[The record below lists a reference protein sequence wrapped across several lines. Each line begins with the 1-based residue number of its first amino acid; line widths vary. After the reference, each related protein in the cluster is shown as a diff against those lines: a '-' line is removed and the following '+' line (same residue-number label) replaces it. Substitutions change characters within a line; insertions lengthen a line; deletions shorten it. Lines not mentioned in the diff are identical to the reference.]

1 MPLPLTA
8 ALLDQILF
16 AMEDQD
22 NFSVLNLVTRQ
33 VEVCEDENACGDG
46 SVLPIPTWS
55 STDGFKM
62 MREFSESLHNPAV
75 QDELR
80 AVLDSGHGVFRRFK
94 HVLKPRDLL
103 YRQWLRFKRRSM
115 EAKVHAW
122 VDQWPELA
130 FADPS
135 DPAQVGDD
143 EGLLAA
149 DFSFR
154 EGGAHEASLL
164 ADWDTEACHEAAHQ
178 VFGDGAA
185 DYVEFFRRG
194 RKFIPGEDRFWV
206 AENPQAEWAG
216 VVWCRQWKGAS
227 ATVADVLLWF
237 VDAEYRG
244 LGVGSRLLEA
254 VRTAVGPGPALVV
267 STAAGDKRIEGP
279 LIRAGFQPMGRL
291 WMAPGAQGESRG

>member
-33 VEVCEDENACGDG
+33 VEVCDDENACGDG
-46 SVLPIPTWS
+46 SVLPLPTWS
-55 STDGFKM
+55 SSDGFKM

-94 HVLKPRDLL
+94 QVLKPRDLL

-115 EAKVHAW
+115 EAKIHDW

-130 FADPS
+130 FADPA
-135 DPAQVGDD
+135 DPVQGAEDA
-143 EGLLAA
+143 GLLAA

-154 EGGAHEASLL
+154 EGRADEAALL
-164 ADWDTEACHEAAHQ
+164 SDWDTEACHEAAQ
-178 VFGDGAA
+178 QAFGDGAP
-185 DYVEFFRRG
+185 DYVEYFRRG
-194 RKFIPGEDRFWV
+194 RKFLPGDRFWV

-216 VVWCRQWKGAS
+216 VVWCRVWKGGDAE
-227 ATVADVLLWF
+227 VVDVLLWF
-237 VDAEYRG
+237 VDPEYRG
-244 LGVGSRLLEA
+244 LGVGSKLLES
-254 VRTAVGPGPALVV
+254 VRTAVGPAPALVV
-267 STAAGDKRIEGP
+267 GTAAGDKRIEGP
-279 LIRAGFQPMGRL
+279 LNRAGFHPTGRL
-291 WMAPGAQGESRG
+291 WMAPGG